1 LEFTLKSQNVPNEA
15 NVLKRSPAFED
26 YSKFVET
33 WGRTEARPFF
43 TIITVCLNRAK
54 TIESALA
61 SVSGQVFKDYELI
74 VIDGGSTDGT
84 LEILKNWSKQI
95 TKMVVDKDSGIY
107 DAFNRGIVVSS
118 GRWICFVNSDD
129 KLTADSL
136 AIAKSCI
143 ESDPATEILCGRT
156 RFVGAD
162 GASMIFESRPDL
174 LEQESTVGH
183 NAAFVRR
190 DVHQRVGLYRTDLRL
205 ASDYDFFLRCETQGV
220 KFKAI
225 PDVLVEMGAG
235 GASDKHWVKLQAE
248 IAQVQ
253 REVLQQSWLADLRQA
268 KRLIRGFAARTLNA
282 LGLKPLV
289 SWYRR
294 NFALVKKI

>member
-1 LEFTLKSQNVPNEA
+1 MRADDSRGLSFA
-15 NVLKRSPAFED
+15 D
-26 YSKFVET
+26 YSKFIEK

-43 TIITVCLNRAK
+43 TIITICLNRAE

-61 SVSGQVFKDYELI
+61 SVCAQSFKDFELI

-84 LEILKNWSKQI
+84 LEILKNWNKQI
-95 TKMVVDKDSGIY
+95 TKLVIEKDAGIY
-107 DAFNRGIVVSS
+107 DAFNRGIAVSS

-136 AIAKSCI
+136 TLAKSCI
-143 ESDPATEILCGRT
+143 DSDPTTEILCGRT
-156 RFVGAD
+156 RFVAAD
-162 GASMIFESRPDL
+162 GTSMTFESRPDL

-190 DVHQRVGLYRTDLRL
+190 DVHERVGLYRTDLKL
-205 ASDYDFFLRCETQGV
+205 ASDYDFFLRCKTQGV
-220 KFKAI
+220 QFKAV

-248 IAQVQ
+248 ITKVQ
-253 REVLQQSWLADLRQA
+253 KEVLQQTWLADLRHA
-268 KRLIRGFAARTLNA
+268 KRLIRGSAARTLSA

-294 NFALVKKI
+294 NFALVKKS